1 MPLPWKSSSPKPSI
15 FPPWAQVLVGRSP
28 AVLAK
33 IPIASPRCHVAV
45 LAKPPQFA
53 FMGTKPLFIGT
64 SSLVHDFPV
73 FFVGAPPCNFSLNFY
88 ISLLHGYKFS
98 FISTSSIIHDFPAF
112 FARDPPAVLVK
123 ILKTWAQVPFHR
135 HKFTFMGTSCPFHDL
150 TS

>member
-1 MPLPWKSSSPKPSI
+1 MGTSSRRAFAGSFSQNSNS
-15 FPPWAQVLVGRSP
+15 FPPWQFLCLFV
-28 AVLAK
+28 
-33 IPIASPRCHVAV
+33 RCHVAV

-88 ISLLHGYKFS
+88 ISLFHGYKFP